1 MNRYVSVS
9 AKSHEEFLR
18 AVKED
23 VAKRTSKGGG
33 LEFESHVLLGFLF
46 FQYAIIARLFLR
58 Y

>member
-1 MNRYVSVS
+1 MSVS

-33 LEFESHVLLGFLF
+33 LEFEARVFLGFPFLQF
-46 FQYAIIARLFLR
+46 AIIAYLIRQGSF
-58 Y
+58 